1 MAFKILH
8 STTKLLPAWDAYL
21 KEFKFAI
28 HRMPRDV
35 STRWNSTFDMLDFA
49 LSYRKVIDAVSADR
63 EMELRQFE
71 LSELEWK
78 IVGQLRDVLKVSRSD
93 WFGLTSQGF
102 SSPRW
107 MHNIRSTLLS
117 LCSLMLVWQVL
128 KDATIFFSRSTSN
141 LATVIPAMDVIDK
154 KLTTDSLRR
163 SSYDAPI
170 HASLGLAKKTLNR
183 YYSMTDWSEAY
194 KIAMG
199 TFTAVF
205 LILLLLLIL
214 LLVQFSTQDT
224 SSHTSRR

>member
-1 MAFKILH
+1 MIEELVDLLPNFPGPANRCRCFLHIVNLIAKTLLKQFDVPRKDASAALDAAEQKLLELAAGLDVEELMTVAESGTGDEVDDDNVDGWVDEMAELTEEEGDELHKQIQPARLVLVKVNYCDEHKNVANCYQQLRKMAFKILH

-93 WFGLTSQGF
+93 
-102 SSPRW
+102 
-107 MHNIRSTLLS
+107 
-117 LCSLMLVWQVL
+117 
-128 KDATIFFSRSTSN
+128 
-141 LATVIPAMDVIDK
+141 
-154 KLTTDSLRR
+154 
-163 SSYDAPI
+163 
-170 HASLGLAKKTLNR
+170 
-183 YYSMTDWSEAY
+183 
-194 KIAMG
+194 
-199 TFTAVF
+199 
-205 LILLLLLIL
+205 
-214 LLVQFSTQDT
+214 
-224 SSHTSRR
+224 